1 MSHQTG
7 VRVAEVGALLI
18 TIAGIWLVASEFPQL
33 KLARTGRIVA
43 GTLLAAGGILSI
55 IAFHWGKVG

>member
-43 GTLLAAGGILSI
+43 GTLLAAGGILFI

>member
-1 MSHQTG
+1 
-7 VRVAEVGALLI
+7 
-18 TIAGIWLVASEFPQL
+18 VASEFPQL

-43 GTLLAAGGILSI
+43 GTLLAAGGILFI